1 MGCLEEKKS
10 LYADDALLYL
20 NDAGLSLQAVLWIF
34 DEFGLFSGIKIN
46 WSKSILFPTDD
57 RAVSLGSPTPLCW
70 VEEFRY
76 LGIQVTKK
84 STDFFDQNLQPVLT
98 SLKKCCSS

>member
-1 MGCLEEKKS
+1 MGRLEEKLS
-10 LYADDALLYL
+10 LYVDDALLYL
-20 NDAGLSLQAVLWIF
+20 KDAGPSLLAALRIF

-46 WSKSILFPTDD
+46 WSKSILFPVDD
-57 RAVSLGSPTPLCW
+57 RAVSLGSPTPLRW

-84 STDFFDQNLQPVLT
+84 VLLVLGGA
-98 SLKKCCSS
+98 SIKSAGPHLSC